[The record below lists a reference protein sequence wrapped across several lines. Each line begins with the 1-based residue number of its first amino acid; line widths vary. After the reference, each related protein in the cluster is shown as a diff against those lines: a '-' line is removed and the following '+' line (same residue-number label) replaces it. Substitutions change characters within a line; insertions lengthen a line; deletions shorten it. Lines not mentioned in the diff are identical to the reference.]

1 MEFIFRSVF
10 DQTVFVELNVTT
22 CTKISQQK
30 HTTLYHR
37 MSDDFDDDSLSES
50 EALLEQEPR
59 DVDLSNA
66 VANWWLFMEYNQS
79 LWPKDKKELLHLL
92 NSFTHVQ
99 HQFSTDHFKLFLFST
114 KILQMDLQ
122 DQQVHF
128 NKGKLY
134 LQPIQLN

>member
-1 MEFIFRSVF
+1 
-10 DQTVFVELNVTT
+10 
-22 CTKISQQK
+22 
-30 HTTLYHR
+30 

-99 HQFSTDHFKLFLFST
+99 HQFSTDQIKLFLIST

-122 DQQVHF
+122 DQQLHF

-134 LQPIQLN
+134 LQSIQLN